1 MPDSFCICLRRSFLT
16 IIYYICFVGI
26 HPFVEGIAT
35 AIMTGGKLCVEWTEF
50 QDLAQV
56 AFEDLRNGRDFTDIT
71 LACEDQSIKA
81 HKVVLS
87 ACSPFFKKLL
97 KADPHPQPLIYMRD
111 MTGGNMNAI
120 LDFLSLF
127 WGGKCFPTG
136 VAWFSSSCWRTLT
149 FGW

>member
-1 MPDSFCICLRRSFLT
+1 
-16 IIYYICFVGI
+16 
-26 HPFVEGIAT
+26 
-35 AIMTGGKLCVEWTEF
+35 MTGGKLCVEWTEF

-81 HKVVLS
+81 HKVALS

-136 VAWFSSSCWRTLT
+136 VA
-149 FGW
+149 